1 MAKVTVEEVAD
12 HLRQTMGHV
21 ATNENTLLRTRAAAH
36 IGAYQLSLTQ
46 LQILQFLLQSDEAVT
61 NSILADHFAVSKP
74 AVTKA
79 LRKLNKELLVDTK
92 VSETDRRVTT
102 LALTGDGVTL
112 AREYQEIDREINETY
127 LGIAQKFSKG
137 DRKTILKFLETVE
150 GSLNQGQPF

>member
-12 HLRQTMGHV
+12 HLRQTLGHV
-21 ATNENTLLRTRAAAH
+21 ATSENTLLLTRTASH

-46 LQILQFLLQSDEAVT
+46 LQILRFILQSDDAVT
-61 NSILADHFAVSKP
+61 NSLLADTFAISKP

-79 LRKLNKELLVDTK
+79 LRKLSKELLVDTHT
-92 VSETDRRVTT
+92 SETDRRVTT
-102 LALTGDGVTL
+102 LALTSDGMTL
-112 AREYQEIDREINETY
+112 AREYQEIDREINDTY

-150 GSLNQGQPF
+150 GTLQQGLPF